1 MVLDLKDGNNTAPA
15 AAALRWSISL
25 RVKLDGMIDMAKLG
39 SEKELVIRN
48 WELGLALRLGAFA
61 RTYFRNQF
69 LSAS

>member
-1 MVLDLKDGNNTAPA
+1 MILFGDIMVLDLKDGNNTAPA

-48 WELGLALRLGAFA
+48 
-61 RTYFRNQF
+61 
-69 LSAS
+69 